1 VKNTIKGGFS
11 MGRLDNKVAIITGA
25 ASGMGLAAAKLF
37 AREGAKVVATDI
49 AITQLT
55 EEVCNVEGDIL
66 ALELDVTSEEQW
78 KNVSERAKNE
88 FGKIDILINNAGV
101 SVHKGLLEED
111 IEGWNKAIALNL
123 TSVWLGMKSVIP
135 YMQKNGKGSIVNC
148 VSLAALVGGA
158 DSGAAA
164 YSAAKG
170 GVRSLTKHTAIN
182 FARDNIR
189 VNSVFPGAIFT
200 GAARK
205 YGVTSQEQLGTAF
218 TNLIPLPPHAGE
230 ENDIAYA
237 YLFLAS
243 DESKFVTGEELV
255 VDGGWSSH

>member
-1 VKNTIKGGFS
+1 
-11 MGRLDNKVAIITGA
+11 MGRLENKVAIITGA
-25 ASGMGLAAAKLF
+25 ASGMGLAAARLF
-37 AREGAKVVATDI
+37 AKEGAKVVATDI
-49 AITQLT
+49 AIKELT
-55 EEVCNVEGDIL
+55 EEVSDIEGDIL
-66 ALELDVTSEEQW
+66 SLKLDVTSEEQW
-78 KNVSERAKNE
+78 RSVSERAKND

-111 IEGWNKAIALNL
+111 LEGWNKAISLNL
-123 TSVWLGMKSVIP
+123 TSVWLGMKTVIP

-170 GVRSLTKHTAIN
+170 GVRSLSKHAAIN
-182 FARDNIR
+182 FAKDQIR
-189 VNSVFPGAIFT
+189 VNSVYPGAILT

-205 YGVTSQEQLGTAF
+205 YGVTSQEQLGRAF
-218 TNLIPLPPHAGE
+218 TNMIPLPPHAGE
-230 ENDIAYA
+230 ENDIANA

>member
-1 VKNTIKGGFS
+1 
-11 MGRLDNKVAIITGA
+11 MGRLENKVAIITGA

-37 AREGAKVVATDI
+37 AKECAKVVATDI
-49 AITQLT
+49 AIKELT
-55 EEVCNVEGDIL
+55 EGVTDIEGDIL
-66 ALELDVTSEEQW
+66 TLELNVTSEEQW
-78 KNVSERAKNE
+78 RSVSERAKNQ

-111 IEGWNKAIALNL
+111 LEGWNKAISLNL
-123 TSVWLGMKSVIP
+123 TSVWLGMKTVIP

-170 GVRSLTKHTAIN
+170 GVRSLSKHAAIN
-182 FARDNIR
+182 FAKDHIR
-189 VNSVFPGAIFT
+189 VNSVYPGAILT

-205 YGVTSQEQLGTAF
+205 YGVTSQEQLGRAF
-218 TNLIPLPPHAGE
+218 TNMIPLPPHAGE
-230 ENDIAYA
+230 ENDIANA

>member
-1 VKNTIKGGFS
+1 
-11 MGRLDNKVAIITGA
+11 MGRLENKVAIITGA

-37 AREGAKVVATDI
+37 AKECAKVVATDI
-49 AITQLT
+49 AIKELT
-55 EEVCNVEGDIL
+55 EGVTDIEGDIL
-66 ALELDVTSEEQW
+66 TLELNVTSEEQW
-78 KNVSERAKNE
+78 RSVSERAKNQ

-111 IEGWNKAIALNL
+111 LEGWNKAISLNL
-123 TSVWLGMKSVIP
+123 TSVWLGMKTVIP

-158 DSGAAA
+158 DSGTAA

-170 GVRSLTKHTAIN
+170 GVRSLSKHVAIN
-182 FARDNIR
+182 FAKDHIR
-189 VNSVFPGAIFT
+189 VNSVYPGAILT

-205 YGVTSQEQLGTAF
+205 YGVTSQEQLGRAF
-218 TNLIPLPPHAGE
+218 TNMIPLPPHAGE
-230 ENDIAYA
+230 ENDIANA

>member
-1 VKNTIKGGFS
+1 
-11 MGRLDNKVAIITGA
+11 MGRLENKVAIITGA

-37 AREGAKVVATDI
+37 AKEGAKVVATDI
-49 AITQLT
+49 AIKELT
-55 EEVCNVEGDIL
+55 EGVTDIEGDIL
-66 ALELDVTSEEQW
+66 TLELNVTSEEQW
-78 KNVSERAKNE
+78 RSVSERAKNQ

-111 IEGWNKAIALNL
+111 LEGWNKAISLNL
-123 TSVWLGMKSVIP
+123 TSVWLGMKTVIP

-170 GVRSLTKHTAIN
+170 GVRSLSKHAAIN
-182 FARDNIR
+182 FAKDHIR
-189 VNSVFPGAIFT
+189 VNSVYPGAILT

-205 YGVTSQEQLGTAF
+205 YGVTSQEQLGRAF
-218 TNLIPLPPHAGE
+218 TNMIPLPPHAGE
-230 ENDIAYA
+230 ENDIANA